1 MRSAVGRESSLSMMR
16 YRSFGEGGRVL
27 LSVIGLGGSGYGR
40 IYGEFDEEAARAAR
54 PQVNQK

>member
-1 MRSAVGRESSLSMMR
+1 MMR

-40 IYGEFDEEAARAAR
+40 IIYGEFDELRGSENR

>member
-1 MRSAVGRESSLSMMR
+1 MTR

-27 LSVIGLGGSGYGR
+27 LSVIGLGGSGHGR
-40 IYGEFDEEAARAAR
+40 IYGEFDEEGR